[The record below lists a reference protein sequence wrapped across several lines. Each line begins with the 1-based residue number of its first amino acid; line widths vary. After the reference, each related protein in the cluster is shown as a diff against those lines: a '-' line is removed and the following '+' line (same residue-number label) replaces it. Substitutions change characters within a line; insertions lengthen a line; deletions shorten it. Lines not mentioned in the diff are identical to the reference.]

1 MISFRVR
8 GCCQREQF
16 QTFTLRQHNRK
27 KLTDDDLFYDPDA
40 DDEDQRWVDDLRL
53 SYAAGGGGG
62 GDSKKSAARQEN
74 AKRGVRALPNSD
86 AVLNCPACFT
96 VLCLDCQR
104 HELYQNQFREADFMF
119 I

>member
-8 GCCQREQF
+8 GCCQREQIPKF
-16 QTFTLRQHNRK
+16 HHPNRK

-53 SYAAGGGGG
+53 SYAAGGGG

-104 HELYQNQFREADFMF
+104 HELYQNQFREANFMF

>member
-1 MISFRVR
+1 MAAVKESK
-8 GCCQREQF
+8 F
-16 QTFTLRQHNRK
+16 QNFTPRHPNRK

-104 HELYQNQFREADFMF
+104 HELYQNQFREANFMF

>member
-1 MISFRVR
+1 MIRFRVR
-8 GCCQREQF
+8 ACCQREQF
-16 QTFTLRQHNRK
+16 QKFTLRHPNRK
-27 KLTDDDLFYDPDA
+27 KLTDDDLFYDPEA

-62 GDSKKSAARQEN
+62 DSRKSAARQEN

-104 HELYQNQFREADFMF
+104 HELYQNQFREANFMF